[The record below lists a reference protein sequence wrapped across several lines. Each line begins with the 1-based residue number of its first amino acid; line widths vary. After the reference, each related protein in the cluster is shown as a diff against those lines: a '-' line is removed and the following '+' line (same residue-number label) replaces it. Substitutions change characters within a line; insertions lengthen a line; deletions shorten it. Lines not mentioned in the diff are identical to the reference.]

1 MILQGIIH
9 VAKKFEETEIGNVI
23 IQTRYAKTLTSF
35 KRKFLSKKDPSKF

>member
-9 VAKKFEETEIGNVI
+9 VAKFEETEIGNVI